1 MSRSNPTRTNPAT
14 PSSDPVSEA
23 APGVRTEGEVIADE
37 QAAQEQA
44 ANAAPAGA
52 TGNPVANASAEQL
65 AAAKA
70 AADRLAQEQ
79 ADDEEETGSL
89 VHYVRESDG
98 TVQSVNEGSDAHAI
112 LESGAEWS
120 KTTRAQAVKAAKRGD
135 V

>member
-1 MSRSNPTRTNPAT
+1 MSRTSNRPATNPAT

-44 ANAAPAGA
+44 ANSAPAGA
-52 TGNPVANASAEQL
+52 TGNPVVNATDEQL

-70 AADRLAQEQ
+70 AAEKAEQ
-79 ADDEEETGSL
+79 DAEAADEGKL
-89 VHYVRESDG
+89 VHYLRESDG
-98 TVQSVNEGSDAHAI
+98 TVQSVNVGSDAHAI

-120 KTTRAQAVKAAKRGD
+120 KTTRAKAVAASKSD
-135 V
+135 A